1 MGGVNKIRGK
11 REMWDLTVSQL
22 VICLALAF
30 TVMLLCLFGLNN
42 LLLLCL
48 KIKPRKHEIS
58 IEKFPEAIDWPFV
71 TVQVATY
78 NEGRIVSRLIE
89 SCLNLNYP
97 ANKFEIVVVDDST
110 DETINILRDYERRY
124 YPRIKVI
131 HRSARAGYKA
141 GALNEA
147 LKYSRGDLILILD
160 ADSVP
165 EKDFLRKTVP
175 LFLADEKLGFVQGKP
190 GYLNA
195 EVSWLNK
202 TFALVND
209 WFAVFIQSSLSK
221 CGGIMS
227 FIGHAGVFRRKAL
240 EDAGGWMSDT
250 ITEDMDMAY
259 RIQLMGWK
267 ATFADDAISL
277 EEVPPNYYAAVK
289 RFKRHIKGV
298 IQNLIKHSIIIL
310 KHKNLSCLAR
320 IEGLIQLSYPLVYP
334 LGLICLLLTVAMHFS
349 IPGAFIDHFWLS
361 PVGLLC
367 SLAMLLTFPYIAL
380 IVSFITS
387 TLVITIISIFASVF
401 LFKYRSDLRG
411 INLKTIF
418 GVALVWNDNI
428 LNCLA
433 PILEIVTGKESIW
446 LPTERSLN
454 ENRSEHRFCKER
466 FKEAILRIFAS
477 TLVFVAFALSSYF
490 NFSFN
495 SFGLLVPAVLWICSA
510 YLILRR

>member
-1 MGGVNKIRGK
+1 M
-11 REMWDLTVSQL
+11 
-22 VICLALAF
+22 
-30 TVMLLCLFGLNN
+30 
-42 LLLLCL
+42 
-48 KIKPRKHEIS
+48 
-58 IEKFPEAIDWPFV
+58 FPETIDWPFV
-71 TVQVATY
+71 TIQVATY

-124 YPRIKVI
+124 YPRIKVV
-131 HRSARAGYKA
+131 HRSERAGYKA

-175 LFLADEKLGFVQGKP
+175 LFLTDGRLGFVQGKP

-209 WFAVFIQSSLSK
+209 WFAVFTQLSLSR

-250 ITEDMDMAY
+250 ITEDMDVAY
-259 RIQLMGWK
+259 RVQLMGWK
-267 ATFADDAISL
+267 ATFAEDAISL

-289 RFKRHIKGV
+289 RFKRHIKGA
-298 IQNLIKHSIIIL
+298 IQNLIKHGIAIL
-310 KHKNLSCLAR
+310 KHRNLGLLAK

-334 LGLICLLLTVAMHFS
+334 LGLICLLLTVIVHFS

-361 PVGLLC
+361 PAGLLC
-367 SLAMLLTFPYIAL
+367 SLVMLLTFPYIAL

-387 TLVITIISIFASVF
+387 ALVIAITSLFTLIFLV
-401 LFKYRSDLRG
+401 KYRSNLRG
-411 INLKTIF
+411 INLKAIF
-418 GVALVWNDNI
+418 GAALVWNDNI

-433 PILEIVTGKESIW
+433 PILEIMTGKESIW
-446 LPTERSLN
+446 LPTERSLS
-454 ENRSEHRFCKER
+454 ENRSERRLDKGRFRET
-466 FKEAILRIFAS
+466 ILRIAVS
-477 TLVFVAFALSSYF
+477 ILVFMAFMLSLCF
-490 NFSFN
+490 NFSFS

-510 YLILRR
+510 YLILRK